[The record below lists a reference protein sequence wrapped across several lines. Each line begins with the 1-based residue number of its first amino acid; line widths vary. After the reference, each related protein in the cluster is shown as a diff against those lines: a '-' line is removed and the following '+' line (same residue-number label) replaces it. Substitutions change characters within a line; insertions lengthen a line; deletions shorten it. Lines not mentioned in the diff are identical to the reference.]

1 MIRRLTI
8 LVLSLLLI
16 TSISFSQVDL
26 QKIDEYIEKARKEWN
41 VPGMSVAI
49 VKDGRIVHSKG
60 YGILEEG
67 KSQRVDENT
76 LFAIASNTKAFISS
90 AIGTLVDQGK
100 LNWKDKVRDHL
111 PYFELYDSYAT
122 ANATVEDLLCHRL
135 GLGTFSGDVI
145 WYKSELTAEEVVKR
159 AKYVPQAYGFRDG
172 YGYSNL
178 MFITAGEVIKAV
190 TGQEWHEYVAE
201 TFFLPLDMDRTV
213 TSTNRLGMFGNAA
226 TPHKAIRD
234 ENIVIPWTNWDNMG
248 AAGGII
254 SSANDM
260 AKWMLFQLNKG
271 KVRGMEILK
280 ANTQNLIMTPH
291 NNFTVSE
298 GSKKVRPGRNFNGY
312 ALGWGVSDNQGRRII
327 AHGGGYDGMYS
338 RVAMMPEENLGVV
351 VLTNGMRGISNHI
364 TDYVMDRYIG
374 AEEKDYSG
382 NAVMNL
388 IYRMYD
394 DIDALKAKRVMGT
407 KPSLTEADYTGI
419 FYTPMYGDIYVKSE
433 GGKLRLEFSHAPL
446 LSATLE
452 HWHYDTW
459 QIKWDNEHAWFGFG
473 TVQFNF
479 NAAREISG
487 IHIDVPNGDIF
498 FHELKLQKVNSPT
511 INANRKP

>member
-1 MIRRLTI
+1 MIRKLTLLSFA
-8 LVLSLLLI
+8 LVLF
-16 TSISFSQVDL
+16 TSISFGQVDL
-26 QKIDEYIEKARKEWN
+26 KKIDQYIEKARKEWK

-49 VKDGRIVHSKG
+49 VKDGYIVHSKG
-60 YGILEEG
+60 YGVLEQG
-67 KSQRVDENT
+67 KSARVDENT

-90 AIGTLVDQGK
+90 AIGTLVDRGQ
-100 LNWKDKVRDHL
+100 LNWKDKVRDYL

-122 ANATVEDLLCHRL
+122 AEATIEDLLCHRL

-145 WYKSELTAEEVVKR
+145 WYKSQLSAEEVVKR
-159 AKYVPQAYGFRDG
+159 AKYVPQEYGFRDG

-190 TGQEWHEYVAE
+190 TGQEWFEYVAE

-213 TSTNRLGMFGNAA
+213 TSTNRLSTVGNAA
-226 TPHKAIRD
+226 TPHKSIRD
-234 ENIVIPWTNWDNMG
+234 ENIPIPWVNWDNMG

-254 SSANDM
+254 SSSSDM
-260 AKWMLFQLNKG
+260 ARWMIFQLNKG
-271 KVRGMEILK
+271 KMNGQEILK

-291 NNFTVSE
+291 NNFMVSE
-298 GSKKVRPGRNFNGY
+298 NAKQAKPGRNFNGY
-312 ALGWGVSDNQGRRII
+312 ALGWGVSDYLGRRII
-327 AHGGGYDGMYS
+327 SHGGGYDGMYS
-338 RVAMMPEENLGVV
+338 RVAMMPEEKLGVV

-364 TDYVMDRYIG
+364 TDYIMDRYLNKP
-374 AEEKDYSG
+374 EVDYSG
-382 NAVMNL
+382 IAAKNVSYN
-388 IYRMYD
+388 MYD
-394 DIDALKAKRVMGT
+394 NIDALKAKRVFGT
-407 KPSLTEADYTGI
+407 KASLKEPAYTGI
-419 FYTPMYGDIYVKSE
+419 FYTPMYGEIYVKE
-433 GGKLRLEFSHAPL
+433 EEGKLRLEFSHAPL

-487 IHIDVPNGDIF
+487 MHIDVPNNDIF
-498 FHELKLQKVNSPT
+498 FDELKLKKVESPT
-511 INANRKP
+511 IRNK